1 MEEYPKFNLEP
12 FNNRDIFLYITD
24 AIKNNEFDTSLS
36 DVQGILKVLETRAY
50 KIYTGYSSEEIRLLV
65 TKYTFLFR
73 ALLIKKAELEE
84 NTKRTETSYNNSNV
98 FNTSRYR
105 ND

>member
-12 FNNRDIFLYITD
+12 FTNRDIIVYIND
-24 AIKNNEFDTSLS
+24 AIKYGEFDTALN
-36 DVQGILKVLETRAY
+36 DVECILKVIETPAY
-50 KIYTGYSSEEIRLLV
+50 KTYTGYSKEDIRTLV

-73 ALLIKKAELEE
+73 ALLTKKAELEE
-84 NTKRTETSYNNSNV
+84 NTKRTETSYNNNIKIIA
-98 FNTSRYR
+98 YR